1 MNSFSV
7 GGSSVRCTLLAVPT
21 RIIKPH
27 DDIVTVLLDS
37 LDQHKL
43 TLENE
48 DILVI
53 ASKVIATAENRLQ
66 KLNEI
71 TPSQEAM
78 RYAEKTGL
86 SPEFVELVINEA
98 EKIYGWVPG
107 ALLTL
112 RRGIIQANA
121 GVDASNAPPGYAVLH
136 PENPSLTADQIRNQI
151 RKRTGVKVGII
162 ISDSHTRPLR
172 MGTTNF
178 AMAASGIQD
187 VIVDERG
194 KTDLFGRE
202 MRVTRRAVADIAATA
217 AHLLMGETDE
227 QIPMSIIRGAPLHVT
242 DRSALSSEDDMKI
255 NPNQCMFVGSLGKK
269 TP

>member
-1 MNSFSV
+1 M
-7 GGSSVRCTLLAVPT
+7 RCTLLAVPT

-37 LDQHKL
+37 LDRNHL
-43 TLENE
+43 TLKNE

-53 ASKVIATAENRLQ
+53 ASKVIATTENRLR

-71 TPSQEAM
+71 TPSLEAT

-86 SPEFVELVINEA
+86 SPEFVELVLSEA
-98 EKIYGWVPG
+98 EKIYGSVPG

-112 RRGIIQANA
+112 RQGIIQANA
-121 GVDASNAPPGYAVLH
+121 GVDASNAPPGYVVLH
-136 PENPSLTADQIRNQI
+136 PENPSRTADHIRDQIMKQ
-151 RKRTGVKVGII
+151 TEVKVGII

-178 AMAASGIQD
+178 ALAASGIQD
-187 VIVDERG
+187 AIVDERG

-227 QIPMSIIRGAPLHVT
+227 QIPMLIIRGAPIRVSN
-242 DRSALSSEDDMKI
+242 RSALTCEDDMKI
-255 NPNQCMFVGSLGKK
+255 EPNQCMFLGSLGKN
-269 TP
+269 TS